1 MNKKLIYSGLAIII
15 LITAGLIYRFYPY
28 FLYKNNGLAQAE
40 TKSLQEPNKPLSLSD
55 YQNYL
60 NSLDRS
66 KPVAV
71 ASGIR
76 ALEESIPSYSL
87 TEADQSFL
95 AFNTYFIEALNHC
108 NETFWQNESL
118 ITKLNNATQGLST
131 HETFEYL
138 NKPSSMQKDSEIQDL
153 VRQVNSCGFVIMKR
167 EGSFYFDEN
176 TDFLYNRFS
185 KYLSVS
191 LRDFLNIRRQETAE
205 GFTKDNDLLISFT
218 KIGERIIDWEN
229 YLNNYPDSP
238 LKELA
243 NFHYQLYL
251 GTFLFGINN
260 AETFERKRLK
270 PEIGKVYENFIK
282 RFAKTKS
289 AGLISR
295 YYEVLKANDLKY
307 TKAAEDFLQNNQV
320 QILPGFEP

>member
-28 FLYKNNGLAQAE
+28 FLYKNNGFAQAE
-40 TKSLQEPNKPLSLSD
+40 TESVQEPNKPLSLSD

-66 KPVAV
+66 KPIAV

-76 ALEESIPSYSL
+76 VLGKSIPFYSL

-118 ITKLNNATQGLST
+118 LSKLNKATQGLST
-131 HETFEYL
+131 HEAFEYL
-138 NKPSSMQKDSEIQDL
+138 NKPSSNQKDSEIRSL
-153 VRQVNSCGFVIMKR
+153 VEQVSSCGFVIIKR
-167 EGSFYFDEN
+167 EGNFYFDEN
-176 TDFLYNRFS
+176 SDFLYNHFS
-185 KYLSVS
+185 KYLSIS
-191 LRDFLNIRRQETAE
+191 LRDFLNLRRQEAAE
-205 GFTKDNDLLISFT
+205 GFTEDSNLMISFT

-229 YLNNYPDSP
+229 YLNKYPDSP

-243 NFHYQLYL
+243 NFHCQLYL
-251 GTFLFGINN
+251 GTFLFGIANT
-260 AETFERKRLK
+260 ETFERKRLK
-270 PEIGKVYENFIK
+270 PELRQIYESFIDQYPQS
-282 RFAKTKS
+282 KS
-289 AGLISR
+289 ANLISG
-295 YYEVLKANDLKY
+295 YYEVLRANDFKF
-307 TKAAEDFLQNNQV
+307 TKAAENFLRDNRIH
-320 QILPGFEP
+320 ILPGFEP